1 MIDEIRIPPTRT
13 GDRNQCSESSA
24 SVSIAGSPIVT
35 GILLAASLVSLVVAF
50 YALASVR
57 TAEARAQNAIER
69 AGLSERESRIMTAEV
84 QYIRAWAGAQ
94 GIRFP
99 IDHEDAESVALPNHS
114 PDAKLVHHRHAR

>member
-1 MIDEIRIPPTRT
+1 MPAEIKLPPTSANRSHT
-13 GDRNQCSESSA
+13 SEA
-24 SVSIAGSPIVT
+24 MVSITGSPIVT
-35 GILLAASLVSLVVAF
+35 GILLAASLVSLAVAF

-57 TAEARAQNAIER
+57 TADARAQNAIER

-99 IDHEDAESVALPNHS
+99 IDHEDAESESLPHHS
-114 PDAKLVHHRHAR
+114 PDAKLAHHRHAR